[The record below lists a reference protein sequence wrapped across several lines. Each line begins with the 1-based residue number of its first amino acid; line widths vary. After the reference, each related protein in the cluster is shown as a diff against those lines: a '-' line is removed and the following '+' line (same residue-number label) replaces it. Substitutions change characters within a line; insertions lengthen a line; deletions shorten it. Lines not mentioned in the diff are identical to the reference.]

1 MINENNILQ
10 LVKAETE
17 KLAFKTEFI
26 SELEKLDIPVLLVYP
41 YSDDEDLNLRK
52 WNFSLMVFPMGDDF
66 DGSVLVQLFWEFN
79 TVVNNLNSDAIHK
92 FIVKNNIRLPLG
104 YLGVSEETNRVHFRA
119 TIPIPVN
126 AGLDYKYLADVY
138 DLAMLPLTMFSEEMK
153 SL

>member
-1 MINENNILQ
+1 
-10 LVKAETE
+10 
-17 KLAFKTEFI
+17 
-26 SELEKLDIPVLLVYP
+26 
-41 YSDDEDLNLRK
+41 
-52 WNFSLMVFPMGDDF
+52 MGDDF

>member
-17 KLAFKTEFI
+17 KLTFKTEFI